1 MIGEPLSFTDGAVRY
16 TVALGK
22 APHTPGTGV
31 RFTSATAARSFFER
45 VAANPANRQ
54 AFAFLVQ
61 ALFVGGV
68 QVSMGRLLGTLA
80 AKAVTG
86 DLHVRR
92 EPPAGPPAPPP
103 RATAPAAPSRES
115 WRPTSASLSLDE
127 ITRIVRENNN
137 SGLSDDLIIC
147 LAYKESTFNATV
159 KNVGSTAT
167 GLMQIT
173 KAAVTD
179 VNTNY
184 KALGANFSHAD
195 MTDAVKNVQ
204 CGTWY
209 LKLRVKWK
217 KGDVSAGLAGYGT
230 GDAYAASIL
239 KCEQCRTA
247 KTDSIECLKSTHG

>member
-1 MIGEPLSFTDGAVRY
+1 MTGEPLAFTDGAARY
-16 TVALGK
+16 TVVLGK
-22 APHTPGTGV
+22 APRTPGTGV
-31 RFTSATAARSFFER
+31 RFSNATAARTFFER
-45 VAANPANRQ
+45 VAGIPANRQ
-54 AFAFLVQ
+54 AFGLLVQ
-61 ALFVGGV
+61 SLSLGGT
-68 QVSMGRLLGTLA
+68 QLSMPRLLGTLA
-80 AKAVTG
+80 SKALTG

-103 RATAPAAPSRES
+103 PATAPLAPPKES
-115 WRPTSASLSLDE
+115 WRPKSNSLSLDE
-127 ITRIVRENNN
+127 IAEIVKANNN
-137 SGLSDDLIIC
+137 SGLSDELIIC
-147 LAYKESTFNATV
+147 LAYKESTFVPTV
-159 KNVGSTAT
+159 KNAGSSAT

-195 MTDAVKNVQ
+195 MTDPVKNIQ

-230 GDAYAASIL
+230 GAAYAASIL
-239 KCEQCRTA
+239 KCEQCRKGT
-247 KTDSIECLKSTHG
+247 KDGIECLKSTHS